1 VFSTLERE
9 CYMTTRTRG
18 FFRNA
23 MNALIAAREKQA
35 QAYVNR
41 ALLGF
46 DDSTLKAYGYDR
58 AELTRRAGA
67 SYPF

>member
-1 VFSTLERE
+1 
-9 CYMTTRTRG
+9 MTTKRG

-23 MNALIAAREKQA
+23 LDAMIAAREKQA

-41 ALLGF
+41 ALLGL
-46 DDSTLKAYGYDR
+46 DDKTLKTFGYDR
-58 AELTRRAGA
+58 AELARRAGP